1 MPFKSSISHSIGKYL
16 EVYDSASI
24 GLQMGVGD
32 GSNAGVNTDAKDES
46 AIFFPPYSSVAT
58 LDTTFSC
65 PDDKIGFS
73 TDKITFQDPLT
84 VSTGDVFYVE
94 WGTDIL
100 SAAQGSEYS
109 STVGIS
115 YDDLG
120 INETVN
126 ITISS
131 IDKVPDPF
139 TFTDQ
144 VDTLSNGTVVSNSI
158 AMLGSINAPTYL
170 WGSSDSSN
178 AQVSIGKTEWM
189 SIPSTPGGLVI
200 DAKDDIRVRH
210 YTNTG
215 SETLTNTT
223 INIGYSNS
231 AGAFESDVFTTTN
244 QSIGVEQPQITYP
257 TNGSTGESIWEMRV
271 VADTYSQIGNAG
283 TLASTFWEVATD
295 SSFSNIVTSETVNSS
310 ATSWDVT
317 TYALEENTSYHVRV
331 TYNSSLGYSAT
342 SPSVSF
348 TTGSRLFTY
357 LDARDRSTYT
367 LPTLTPYHTI
377 IQLNFQQGN
386 DGVGGVRGQNVSDGS
401 PGPGGSQGQIRV
413 STTVK
418 GSSTSIS
425 IGGGT
430 NVTPVTSGSSS
441 NASPGTTSSVLAFQL
456 GTDKDGNPITVA
468 DIFSD
473 AVNISGGSGGSRGQ
487 QFGSNNGGGG
497 GGGAGGITFSYNESD
512 TTWSEVG
519 GVPSTFPTGAT
530 GGNNSATDSG
540 QRYAYG
546 GTGGNGWGAGAG
558 GGAGGSEFN
567 GSHGGPGGGGSPGAS
582 AGAIVLIL

>member
-1 MPFKSSISHSIGKYL
+1 MPFKSSSSHSLGKYL
-16 EVYDSASI
+16 EVYDSTSI
-24 GLQMGVGD
+24 GLQMGVGSAGD
-32 GSNAGVNTDAKDES
+32 GSAGVGTDAQNDS

-58 LDTTFSC
+58 LNTTFSC

-84 VSTGDVFYVE
+84 VNAGQVFYVE

-120 INETVN
+120 ISETVN
-126 ITISS
+126 ITIDS

-144 VDTLSNGTVVSNSI
+144 VDTLSNGTVESNSI

-170 WGSSDSSN
+170 WGSTDSSN
-178 AQVSIGKTEWM
+178 AQVSIGRTDWM
-189 SIPSTPGGLVI
+189 SFPSTPGSLII
-200 DAKDDIRVRH
+200 DSKDDIRVRH

-223 INIGYSNS
+223 INIGYSTS
-231 AGAFESDVFTTTN
+231 PGAFESDVFTTTN
-244 QSIGVEQPQITYP
+244 QTIGVEEPQITYP
-257 TNGSTGESIWEMRV
+257 VDGSTGESIWEMQV
-271 VADTYSQIGNAG
+271 TGDAYTQIGNAG
-283 TLASTFWEVATD
+283 SLASTFWEVASD
-295 SSFSNIVTSETVNSS
+295 SNFNNIVTSETVNSS
-310 ATSWDVT
+310 TPSWNVT
-317 TYALEENTSYHVRV
+317 TYALDENTTYYVRV
-331 TYNSSLGYSAT
+331 TYNSSLGYSAR
-342 SPSVSF
+342 SNSVSF

-357 LDARDRSTYT
+357 LDARNRTSYT

-386 DGVGGVRGQNVSDGS
+386 NGVGGVRGQNLDQGS
-401 PGPGGSQGQIRV
+401 PGRGGHQGEIRV

-418 GSSTSIS
+418 GSTTSIS

-430 NVTPVTSGSSS
+430 NVTPVTQGIA
-441 NASPGTTSSVLAFQL
+441 NNSPAGTTSSVLAFQL
-456 GTDKDGNPITVA
+456 GTDKDGDPITVA

-473 AVNISGGSGGSRGQ
+473 AVNISGGSGGQRGQ
-487 QFGSNNGGGG
+487 QFGTNNGGGG
-497 GGGAGGITFSYNESD
+497 GGGAGGITFSYNEVD
-512 TTWSEVG
+512 DTWSEDG
-519 GVPSTFPTGAT
+519 GVPSTFPIGAT
-530 GGNNSATDSG
+530 GGK
-540 QRYAYG
+540 QQCC
-546 GTGGNGWGAGAG
+546 
-558 GGAGGSEFN
+558 
-567 GSHGGPGGGGSPGAS
+567 
-582 AGAIVLIL
+582 

>member
-1 MPFKSSISHSIGKYL
+1 MPFKSSSSHSIGKYL
-16 EVYDSASI
+16 EVYDSASL

-32 GSNAGVNTDAKDES
+32 GSAGVSTDAKDES
-46 AIFFPPYSSVAT
+46 AIFFPPYSAVAT

-65 PDDKIGFS
+65 PDGKIGFS

-84 VSTGDVFYVE
+84 VNVGQVFYVE

-120 INETVN
+120 ISESVN
-126 ITISS
+126 ITINS

-178 AQVSIGKTEWM
+178 AQVSIGRTDWM
-189 SIPSTPGGLVI
+189 SFPSTPGSLVI

-244 QSIGVEQPQITYP
+244 QSIGVEQPLITYP
-257 TNGSTGESIWEMRV
+257 VNGSTGESIWEMQV
-271 VADTYSQIGNAG
+271 TADAYTQIGNAG
-283 TLASTFWEVATD
+283 SLTSTFWEVASD
-295 SSFSNIVTSETVNSS
+295 SNFNSIVTSETVNSS

-317 TYALEENTSYHVRV
+317 TYALDENTTYYVRV

-357 LDARDRSTYT
+357 LDARDRTSYT

-377 IQLNFQQGN
+377 IQLNFAQGN
-386 DGVGGVRGQNVSDGS
+386 NGNGGVRGQNTSQGS
-401 PGPGGSQGQIRV
+401 PGAGGDQGSVRV

-418 GSSTSIS
+418 GSTTSIS

-430 NVTPVTSGSSS
+430 NVTPVTQGV
-441 NASPGTTSSVLAFQL
+441 AGDSPAGTTSSVLAFQV

-473 AVNISGGSGGSRGQ
+473 AVNLSGGSGGQRGQ
-487 QFGSNNGGGG
+487 QFGTNNGGGG
-497 GGGAGGITFSYNESD
+497 GGGAGGITFSYNEED
-512 TTWSEVG
+512 DTWSKDG

-530 GGNNSATDSG
+530 GGNNGATDSG

-546 GTGGNGWGAGAG
+546 GTGGTGYGAGAG